1 MIWSNAHAQTG
12 MVGMCNVAGVW
23 RMSGLWKA
31 AADSCHL
38 LCQDLLISSRAFIPL
53 SLIYRLSLSQTQF
66 VTYSHAFTLLY
77 LFSIFYFSHHMSSFG
92 HLHPNATEIL
102 DETLPPRA
110 PTLTNHALF
119 LQALTHIEPLRFH
132 HLAFCMVKSCY
143 NIYTSKACLH

>member
-1 MIWSNAHAQTG
+1 MLQACGECQACERLQLTAVTSCVKICSFLP
-12 MVGMCNVAGVW
+12 
-23 RMSGLWKA
+23 GLSSPCLSFT
-31 AADSCHL
+31 DSVCH
-38 LCQDLLISSRAFIPL
+38 
-53 SLIYRLSLSQTQF
+53 RLSLSHTQF

-77 LFSIFYFSHHMSSFG
+77 LFSIFCFSHHMSSFG